1 VVRNLDWVLAFFTTC
16 AQTFAALVSIFGMFV
31 VYRLQVEEDRIGHL
45 RERMIEFHES
55 HKKLPFESV
64 IAAMQNLAQLYEKK
78 DQPEISKTIDI
89 LLHHY
94 EGAVK
99 KQRWL
104 ESAAK
109 RPILLMLALIFV
121 SLLAVVTAP
130 LYIGSDRI
138 KWAFLWGTL
147 LISAV
152 PLWEIGLVVLKSIA
166 GD

>member
-1 VVRNLDWVLAFFTTC
+1 
-16 AQTFAALVSIFGMFV
+16 MFV
-31 VYRLQVEEDRIGHL
+31 VYRLQIEENRIGHL

-64 IAAMQNLAQLYEKK
+64 IKAMRDLAQLYEKK
-78 DQPEISKTIDI
+78 DQPETSKTIHI
-89 LLHHY
+89 LLRNY
-94 EGAVK
+94 EGAIK

-109 RPILLMLALIFV
+109 RPILLMLVLIFI

-130 LYIGSDRI
+130 IYIGSDRI

-152 PLWEIGLVVLKSIA
+152 PLWEIGLVVFKSIA
-166 GD
+166 VD